1 MFKAILFILFTVVT
15 APLFSQEKYEK
26 WGKIPAEDLKLTVYP
41 HDSSANAVILQERAK
56 IDLKFFSSGGHV
68 TIAIHRRIK
77 IFDITAL
84 DQGNLFIPYRSN
96 RKEGEKFRDLDVQMI
111 LPNGEKQKVK
121 SDNVFTEKRSKYW
134 SAKKVFIPNLQKGS
148 IIEYRYEMDS
158 EDFITLFDWYFQHE
172 LPTRWSELEME
183 IPQAF
188 VYAYLFRSPQP
199 LAVQNSEQFYE
210 GLAEGGNY
218 AALRKTFALAH
229 LPGLKED
236 PYMTTLDDYRAHI
249 GFQLN
254 SVNFP
259 GQQEKK
265 YMTNWADLAKELE
278 DFSGFGKQYK
288 QLGNFSKLWDAF
300 SAYVKDTPK
309 AEMPEKALR
318 FVSSNIKWNGDYWM
332 YAVDDLDDAYARKTG
347 NSADL
352 NLAVVALLRTAGI
365 DAVPLLTSTR
375 SNGEMYPEYPF
386 LNQFNT
392 VLAYVRLPEG
402 GIVLDATDPFNSLN
416 DVRTEF
422 LNHQG
427 WIADSE
433 KPAWVLVTAPE
444 ISETWYGNLKLAEN
458 GLLSGRISL
467 QVTGHL
473 ATEWRTELESKTPK
487 EVLKKHFAAQYPD
500 AVLDSVEVTDQRN
513 LQKPLKVD
521 FICAIANTATAVNDY
536 LYCKPVLGFVVEEN
550 PFKTLKRQYPVN
562 FPRAFKGQY
571 VLNLELPAGYTLEEA
586 PKGAKIALENN
597 GGKLMFTC
605 NKTADNKVQV
615 ILKLNISQLEFN
627 PDEYN
632 SLRKFFD
639 LNTEKVE
646 TQLVLKKE

>member
-1 MFKAILFILFTVVT
+1 MLKSVLLVLLTATAIAV
-15 APLFSQEKYEK
+15 FSQEKYEK
-26 WGKIPAEDLKLTVYP
+26 WGKIPVEDLQMTVYA
-41 HDSSANAVILQERAK
+41 HDSAANAVILQERAK
-56 IDLKFFSSGGHV
+56 IDLKFFNSGGNV

-77 IFDITAL
+77 IFDISAL

-96 RKEGEKFRDLDVQMI
+96 RKNGEKFRDLDVQMI
-111 LPNGEKQKVK
+111 LPNGDKQKVK

-134 SAKKVFIPNLQKGS
+134 SAKKVFIPNLQKGC

-158 EDFITLFDWYFQHE
+158 EDFISLYDWYFQHE

-188 VYAYLFRSPQP
+188 VYAYLFRSPHP
-199 LAVQNSEQFYE
+199 LDVQDSEDFYA
-210 GLAEGGNY
+210 GLAEGGKY
-218 AALRKTFALAH
+218 AAIRKKFGLAH

-254 SVNFP
+254 AVNFP
-259 GQQEKK
+259 NQPEKK
-265 YMTNWADLAKELE
+265 YMTNWADLATEME
-278 DFSGFGKQYK
+278 GFSSFGRQYK
-288 QLGNFSKLWDAF
+288 QLGNFSKLWNAF

-309 AEMPEKALR
+309 ADLPEKALR

-386 LNQFNT
+386 LDQFNT

-402 GIVLDATDPFNSLN
+402 GIVLDATDPFNALN

-422 LNHQG
+422 LNRQG
-427 WIADSE
+427 WLADSG
-433 KPAWVLVTAPE
+433 KPAWVNIVAPE
-444 ISETWYGNLKLAEN
+444 ISETWYGNLKLTED
-458 GLLSGRISL
+458 GQISGRISL

-473 ATEWRTELESKTPK
+473 ATEWRTELESKSPK
-487 EVLKKHFAAQYPD
+487 EVLKSHFAAQYPD
-500 AVLDSVEVTDQRN
+500 AMVDSVEVMDQRD
-513 LQKPLKVD
+513 LQKPLKID
-521 FICAIANTATAVNDY
+521 FTCAIANTATAVNEY
-536 LYCKPVLGFVVEEN
+536 LYYKPVLGFVVEEN
-550 PFKTLKRQYPVN
+550 PFKSLKRQYPVN
-562 FPRAFKGQY
+562 FPRPFKGQY
-571 VLNLELPAGYTLEEA
+571 VMNLELPAGYALEET
-586 PKGAKIALENN
+586 PKGAKISLLNN

-605 NKTADNKVQV
+605 NKMADNKVQV
-615 ILKLNISQLEFN
+615 ILKLNIAQLEFN
-627 PDEYN
+627 PDEYDG
-632 SLRKFFD
+632 LRKFFD
-639 LNTEKVE
+639 LNSEKVAM
-646 TQLVLKKE
+646 QLVLKKG